1 MNRKYKQQNKIMNNF
16 NSKSGFLQIVKMIQ
30 IKIIVQIKFNKKIY
44 KISNSK
50 INIYKH
56 KQINYSQIILA

>member
-16 NSKSGFLQIVKMIQ
+16 NSKSRFLQIVKMIQ
-30 IKIIVQIKFNKKIY
+30 KKITIQIKFNKIIY
-44 KISNSK
+44 KISNNK

-56 KQINYSQIILA
+56 K